1 MSNIPLKLVYV
12 IWTRLSFKDIA
23 TEHCSSKLS
32 IEKEFEVFS
41 KCFKEV
47 DVASKVSIKI
57 KLEGIAFPKKTSIY
71 TLHDKVKTKG
81 VVKARPTKF
90 MRSTKRIPSYFEHVG
105 FIHSQHD
112 SCGVRDTYHKFFST
126 IHSYARSIHVGF
138 HPYILDVVDVKFD
151 GHCGYY
157 VVAAE
162 LGMEKSH
169 GLLFE

>member
-138 HPYILDVVDVKFD
+138 HPYLLDVVDVKFD